1 MILRFQDD
9 GEDITRYVQELKV
22 SYWCIG
28 LRYYSIQCWI
38 EGCGHYESEG
48 YEDEHFV
55 HEYVALFVPAPAK
68 LPTKYPR
75 LHPVADK
82 VAWHAVVA
90 KRILRAEL
98 ACVDYV
104 IAVSKDEAT
113 GKEKQ
118 TLNKWVVEGTE
129 YYEPDGRLAM
139 LA

>member
-1 MILRFQDD
+1 MIPIIANDE
-9 GEDITRYVQELKV
+9 EDIDRYIQELKV

-28 LRYYSIQCWI
+28 LRYYSIACWA
-38 EGCGHYESEG
+38 GGHYEPEG
-48 YEDEHFV
+48 SEDEYLI

-75 LHPVADK
+75 SHRVTHK
-82 VAWHAVVA
+82 VAWHATRS
-90 KRILRAEL
+90 KRILAAEL
-98 ACVDYV
+98 GSVEYV

-113 GKEKQ
+113 GRERQ
-118 TLNKWVVEGTE
+118 TLNKWFVEGTE